1 MFAVLLALKS
11 KERNEKQME
20 INCDQN
26 ARGRKEKPSY
36 LWASGIVDEL
46 LGRKVRVAHWP
57 P

>member
-11 KERNEKQME
+11 KEPNEKQME